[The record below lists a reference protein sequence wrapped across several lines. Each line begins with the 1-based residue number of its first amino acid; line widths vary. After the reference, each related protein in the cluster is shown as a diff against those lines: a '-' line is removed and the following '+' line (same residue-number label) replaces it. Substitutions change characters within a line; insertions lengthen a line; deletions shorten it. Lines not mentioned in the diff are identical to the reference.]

1 MVPLMMMPV
10 IVGKTCCTQEA
21 ELKIIIP
28 LSKSA
33 ADSIRKQA
41 LAAIFAH
48 HHYKCSIYFDHIQDV
63 ARREGFR

>member
-1 MVPLMMMPV
+1 VALLSALTIMAPLMMMPV
-10 IVGKTCCTQEA
+10 IVGKTCCRQEA

-41 LAAIFAH
+41 LAAILCTPPLH
-48 HHYKCSIYFDHIQDV
+48 MHYVF
-63 ARREGFR
+63 

>member
-1 MVPLMMMPV
+1 MAPLMMMPV
-10 IVGKTCCTQEA
+10 IVGKTCCRQEA

-28 LSKSA
+28 LSKGA

-41 LAAIFAH
+41 LAAIFEH
-48 HHYKCSIYFDHIQDV
+48 HHYICTMYFGHIQDV